1 MANTASDENLKLRV
15 FSCEDEVMTL
25 YQADPQNNKFVVFEG
40 KVYDVKEYMP
50 DHPGGAEYLENNL
63 GTNIEQEFEDAEHT
77 KAARKQMLKL
87 PLVGKILESETTL
100 SDDQTEKEVTGTTEG
115 AVNVEAKYNFDY
127 NKPLLIQI
135 YNAGFTFDDYCQW
148 INEPKL
154 LTNPVRDLIFF
165 ENYYIEQITKSYWW
179 QLPLLFV
186 PLSLYYVTLFENSAM
201 LDFAVVLFGMAFW
214 TIQEYLMH
222 RFLFHGEDYWLKR
235 LPHTGLWFM
244 IHYTFHGTHHAFPQD
259 RMRLNFPP
267 IPGCFILDVIF
278 H

>member
-1 MANTASDENLKLRV
+1 
-15 FSCEDEVMTL
+15 
-25 YQADPQNNKFVVFEG
+25 
-40 KVYDVKEYMP
+40 
-50 DHPGGAEYLENNL
+50 
-63 GTNIEQEFEDAEHT
+63 
-77 KAARKQMLKL
+77 MLKL
-87 PLVGKILESETTL
+87 PLVGKILESDTTL
-100 SDDQTEKEVTGTTEG
+100 SDDHTEKEMGGKTGKVNEADND

-165 ENYYIEQITKSYWW
+165 ENYYLEQITKSYWW
-179 QLPLLFV
+179 QLPLLYV
-186 PLSLYYVTLFENSAM
+186 PLSMYYMTMFENSVA
-201 LDFAVVLFGMAFW
+201 LDFAIVVFGMLFW

-222 RFLFHGEDYWLKR
+222 RFLFHGEDYWLKK

-267 IPGCFILDVIF
+267 IPGVVILDVIF
-278 H
+278 HEIIFKPFLPESWRLPFIVGVHINYVAYEMWHYYLHHGQANFAYA